1 LLRYCTRHQV
11 IKKNKEQPMKF
22 LYYLLFFCCVFN
34 IEGLAQNGE
43 MPQPNLVPNGGFEEF
58 DGFPIGWYY
67 KGSDFDNVVKYWSSP
82 TTASPDAYGT
92 KVRVPATWA
101 EKGFGKQSAH
111 GGTNFTGITV
121 YGCVNGKP
129 HCREY
134 IQIQLTES
142 LVIGQNYNIDFWYGQ
157 LQKSLRINNLGVY
170 FSEKQVSIVGE
181 PCLKTLKP
189 QVKAT
194 KILEAKKDSWAHFS
208 MKFTATTEA
217 DWLIIG
223 NFDDDETTSIMAS
236 PSVNGLNF
244 AYYYIDD
251 VTLRKLDPI
260 KKIPVKEDDLTLV
273 KLEVGKVILLKNIYF
288 DTDKAD
294 LLPRSNVE
302 LNKLSSIMLENPTL
316 EIEIIG
322 HTDNVGTADYNLTLS
337 RRRSA
342 QVREF
347 LIENGVD
354 PMRMI
359 TTGFGQT
366 QPISTNETEEGRQ
379 MNRRVECRILK
390 R

>member
-1 LLRYCTRHQV
+1 MRFCV
-11 IKKNKEQPMKF
+11 KPPAKKQPMKLF
-22 LYYLLFFCCVFN
+22 YYLISLFFCSANAAV
-34 IEGLAQNGE
+34 AQNAE

-67 KGSDFDNVVKYWSSP
+67 KGIDFDNVVKYWSSP

-92 KVRVPATWA
+92 RVRVPATWA
-101 EKGFGKQSAH
+101 EKGFGKQTAH
-111 GGTNFTGITV
+111 SGTNFTGITV

-142 LVIGQNYNIDFWYGQ
+142 LVIGQNYTIDFWYAQ
-157 LQKSLRINNLGVY
+157 LPKSLRINNLGVC
-170 FSEKQVSIVGE
+170 FSEKQVRVVGE

-189 QVKAT
+189 QAKAT
-194 KILEAKKDSWAHFS
+194 KVLEAKNGSWARFS

-217 DWLIIG
+217 DWLILG
-223 NFDDDETTSIMAS
+223 NFDEDETTNIMSS

-251 VTLRKLDPI
+251 VTLRKLEPI
-260 KKIPVKEDDLTLV
+260 KRVPVKEDDLTLL
-273 KLEVGKVILLKNIYF
+273 KLEVGKVITLKNIYF
-288 DTDKAD
+288 DSDKAD

-302 LNKLSSIMLENPTL
+302 LNKLSSVMLANPTL
-316 EIEIIG
+316 EIEIVG
-322 HTDNVGTADYNLTLS
+322 HTDNVGPSDYNLTLS
-337 RRRSA
+337 RRRSV

-347 LIENGVD
+347 LIENGVA
-354 PMRMI
+354 PTRMI
-359 TTGFGQT
+359 TNGFGQT
-366 QPISTNETEEGRQ
+366 QPIATNETEDGRQ

-390 R
+390 K

>member
-1 LLRYCTRHQV
+1 
-11 IKKNKEQPMKF
+11 MKF
-22 LYYLLFFCCVFN
+22 LYFLLFLCCLFN

-82 TTASPDAYGT
+82 TTASPDAYGA
-92 KVRVPATWA
+92 KVRVPASWA

-181 PCLKTLKP
+181 PCLKMFKP
-189 QVKAT
+189 QVKAS

-260 KKIPVKEDDLTLV
+260 KKIPVKEDDLTLI
-273 KLEVGKVILLKNIYF
+273 KLEVGKVIRLKNIYF